1 VVVCGEHLSLSLE
14 TVYAPA
20 SKLYQRVK
28 LAILAAILS
37 HGYPVAHLGFS
48 MMEEIMP
55 DPVQIS
61 LRIPG
66 TAPIR
71 EVVHLV
77 QEVEAAGFTGAG
89 ILDSQLLC
97 RDVFVTMAAVA
108 MQTADLTIFPAVT
121 NPFTRHASV
130 LASAI
135 QSVEELAPGRIKCI
149 IGTGYTS
156 ASTIGR
162 KPATLAQMR
171 ACIGAMK
178 GLLAGQMVD
187 FNGTPGRLAHAAKRK
202 IPVLMAASGPKAI
215 ELAGEIA
222 DGALLM
228 VGYTPGIIAAA
239 LEHLESGA
247 RRGGR
252 RLEDLEVIWAVRTG
266 TAATTPEAQRQARPI
281 AVHWGI
287 LRWGAHWLK
296 DAGLQLREFEIP
308 DAIWKI
314 YPDLSHAANWEEA
327 ITATAFVPDEVIAPL
342 CDALGLIGTPEHC
355 AKRIMEMAEVGVT
368 KLYLMS
374 FQTFV
379 GPQQEL
385 VAFRD
390 QVFPALKAQGYR

>member
-1 VVVCGEHLSLSLE
+1 
-14 TVYAPA
+14 
-20 SKLYQRVK
+20 
-28 LAILAAILS
+28 
-37 HGYPVAHLGFS
+37 
-48 MMEEIMP
+48 MEVIMP

-71 EVVHLV
+71 EVARLV
-77 QEVEAAGFTGAG
+77 EEVEAAGFAGAG

-97 RDVFVTMAAVA
+97 RDVFVTMTAAA
-108 MQTADLTIFPAVT
+108 MQTSHITIFPAVT
-121 NPFTRHASV
+121 NPFTRHVSV
-130 LASAI
+130 LASAMQAI
-135 QSVEELAPGRIKCI
+135 EELAPGRIKCI

-162 KPATLAQMR
+162 RAATLAQMR
-171 ACIGAMK
+171 ACIVSLKEM
-178 GLLAGQMVD
+178 LAGETVD
-187 FNGTPGRLAHAAKRK
+187 FNGTPGRLQFAAGRH

-228 VGYTPGIIAAA
+228 VGYTPGIVAAA
-239 LEHLESGA
+239 LEHLERGA

-252 RLEDLEVIWAVRTG
+252 RLDDLEIIWAVRTG
-266 TAATTPEAQRQARPI
+266 TAVTTPEAQRQARPI

-296 DAGLQLREFEIP
+296 DAGLDLPKFEVP
-308 DAIWKI
+308 DAVWKI

-327 ITATAFVPDEVIAPL
+327 IAATAFVADDVIAQL

-355 AKRIMEMAEVGVT
+355 AKRIMEMANYGVT
-368 KLYLMS
+368 KLYLMA

-379 GPQQEL
+379 GPQQEV

-390 QVFPALKAQGYR
+390 QVFPVLKAQGYR

>member
-1 VVVCGEHLSLSLE
+1 
-14 TVYAPA
+14 
-20 SKLYQRVK
+20 
-28 LAILAAILS
+28 
-37 HGYPVAHLGFS
+37 
-48 MMEEIMP
+48 MEVIMP

-66 TAPIR
+66 TAPIQEIAR
-71 EVVHLV
+71 LV
-77 QEVEAAGFTGAG
+77 QGVEAADFAGVG
-89 ILDSQLLC
+89 ILDSQLLG
-97 RDVFVTMAAVA
+97 RDVFVTMAAAA
-108 MQTADLTIFPAVT
+108 MQTSHITIFPAVT

-130 LASAI
+130 LASAL
-135 QSVEELAPGRIKCI
+135 QSVEEMAPGRVKCI

-162 KPATLAQMR
+162 KAATLAQMR
-171 ACIGAMK
+171 ACIASMK
-178 GLLAGQMVD
+178 GLLAGQTVD
-187 FNGTPGRLAHAAKRK
+187 FNGTAGRLQYAAGRQ

-239 LEHLESGA
+239 LEHLERGA

-252 RLEDLEVIWAVRTG
+252 RVDDLEVIWAVRTG
-266 TAATTPEAQRQARPI
+266 MAATMSEARRQARPT

-287 LRWGAHWLK
+287 LRWGAHWLD
-296 DAGLQLREFEIP
+296 DAGLKLPEFQVPE
-308 DAIWKI
+308 AVWRI

-327 ITATAFVPDEVIAPL
+327 IAATAFVPDEVIAQL
-342 CDALGLIGTPEHC
+342 CDAFGLIGTPEHC
-355 AKRIMEMAEVGVT
+355 ARRIMEMADIGVS

-374 FQTFV
+374 LQTFV

-390 QVFPALKAQGYR
+390 LVFPILKAHGYR